1 MTTIFFELKVWSIE
15 MDLMH
20 TVTAL
25 WCGAAVSSALH
36 GVGTVSRIQTM
47 RRSKNDAQPLHVLA
61 IAMPISH
68 ITR

>member
-1 MTTIFFELKVWSIE
+1 MEHRDGF
-15 MDLMH
+15 DAH
-20 TVTAL
+20 GHR
-25 WCGAAVSSALH
+25 GAAVSSTLH